1 MKLKLLILFI
11 LLLPSCILLKD
22 RNKATVH
29 TDTIVEVRYVRD
41 TVIKH
46 DTITYTKDNI
56 IYKLLPKDSVSGK
69 DIFNLDNYYVN
80 SATISQ
86 ENGNVIHIVEEKVSE
101 TLKNENI
108 SKKTKEKIKESKD
121 NDGTKAIKL
130 IAVLII
136 IVVIAVFI
144 EKVVNMDK

>member
-1 MKLKLLILFI
+1 MKLKLLILLT
-11 LLLPSCILLKD
+11 LLFPSCILLKD
-22 RNKATVH
+22 RNKAVVH

-56 IYKLLPKDSVSGK
+56 VYKLIPKDSVSGK

-86 ENGNVIHIVEEKVSE
+86 ENGNIIHIVEENVSE
-101 TLKNENI
+101 ELKNENM
-108 SKKTKEKIKESKD
+108 SKTTKEKIKESKD
-121 NDGTKAIKL
+121 NSGKKAISL
-130 IAVLII
+130 IAVLIA
-136 IVVIAVFI
+136 IVVVAVFI
-144 EKVVNMDK
+144 EKIVNMGK